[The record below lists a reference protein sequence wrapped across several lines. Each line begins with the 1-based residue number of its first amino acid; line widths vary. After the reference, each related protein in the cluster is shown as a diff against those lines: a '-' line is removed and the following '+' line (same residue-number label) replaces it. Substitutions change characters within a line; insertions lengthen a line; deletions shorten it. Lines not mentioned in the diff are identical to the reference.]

1 MEMYHRRLENIYS
14 DRASGV
20 LRSLLAE
27 PERPWVVRDF
37 IPHGVSPALAS
48 MALQKAESMGWVERR
63 KRGWDSHTRLTH
75 KDALLKDWTA
85 FYRFDKNRYVWYVD
99 KNQTPF
105 LPRLRDLLV
114 KMAVPYALTLFS
126 ASRQIS
132 PYVVD
137 PRDFVYVGGAGDAK
151 VVFEDIASRLGLVR
165 AAYGGNV
172 CLLSPF
178 YKHSAFQQLH
188 EVNGYPLVSDLQLY
202 LDLMGFPPTGPQ
214 EVEENLKP
222 LWRKAG
228 VAFV

>member
-1 MEMYHRRLENIYS
+1 MEIYHRRLQNIYS

-20 LRSLLAE
+20 LRSLLGE
-27 PERPWVVRDF
+27 PDRPWVVRDF
-37 IPHGVSPALAS
+37 LARGVSPALAS
-48 MALQKAESMGWVERR
+48 MALQKAESMGWVERQ
-63 KRGWDSHTRLTH
+63 KRGWNSHTRLTQ
-75 KDALLKDWTA
+75 KAALLKDWSA

-114 KMAVPYALTLFS
+114 KLNVPYALTLFS

-137 PRDFVYVGGAGDAK
+137 LRDFVYVGGTGDVK
-151 VVFEDIASRLGLVR
+151 TVFEDIASRLGLVR

-172 CLLSPF
+172 CLLAPF
-178 YKHSAFQQLH
+178 YKHSVFQQLH

-214 EVEENLKP
+214 EVEENLLP

-228 VAFV
+228 AAFV